1 LGGVENK
8 SCLGAGFLL
17 KCCSLILIQTMKP
30 LHWDA
35 INPIT
40 GTPFTWDDPNL
51 RWGSPSYYLEPGDAG
66 FVPYATPVP
75 VPPAKK
81 KKPFHRRAKLTNIEP
96 TPTKPTM
103 SAFKYNTRQGSQ
115 GGYTTSAV
123 KDQPIGDTELLTHI
137 ATDAATTPQIVEAVL
152 RGFVHHITHCS
163 AGCIYSN
170 NFLGLL
176 RFFPTSGGSSPSPD
190 GFQNAADINADIA
203 ITLTADVIRTWQ
215 ETLTLEHMGELGRV
229 LPNIDSIISQANG
242 ALNKYTPGDL
252 IQIRGNNLKF
262 DRADVQQ
269 GLFLKPA
276 AGAEVRCTAYSDIE
290 PQTFTAIVPAAL
302 SGPLTARMVAKIN
315 GSLRTFTYGAPVT
328 E

>member
-1 LGGVENK
+1 
-8 SCLGAGFLL
+8 
-17 KCCSLILIQTMKP
+17 M
-30 LHWDA
+30 
-35 INPIT
+35 T

-51 RWGSPSYYLEPGDAG
+51 RWGNPSFYLEPGDPGYVAY
-66 FVPYATPVP
+66 PAPVP
-75 VPPAKK
+75 EPPVK
-81 KKPFHRRAKLTNIEP
+81 KKPFRRRAKLTNNE
-96 TPTKPTM
+96 TTYTTTTM
-103 SAFKYNTRQGSQ
+103 PAFKYNTRQGSQ

-137 ATDAATTPQIVEAVL
+137 ATEAATTPQIAEAVL
-152 RGFVHHITHCS
+152 RGFVQHITTCS

-176 RFFPTSGGSSPSPD
+176 RFFPTSGGSSPAPD

-203 ITLTADVIRTWQ
+203 ITLTADVIRTWR

-229 LPNIDSIISQANG
+229 LPLVDSIISQVNG

-252 IQIRGNNLKF
+252 IRVRGNNLKF

-276 AGAEVRCTAYSDIE
+276 AGAEVRCTSYSDIE
-290 PQTFTAIVPAAL
+290 PLSFTAIVPAAL

-315 GSLRTFTYGAPVT
+315 GSLRTFTYGTPIA